1 MFRYDFKKGLID
13 APSDL
18 DKMIPNVPGVTIVKQ
33 QKASMPLVLKMLY
46 YYFEI
51 KKSRN
56 DSNHARLEG
65 SSKFKTAND
74 IKEAMME
81 CISLIRS
88 LTKSV

>member
-1 MFRYDFKKGLID
+1 MILKRNKYANGLYNI
-13 APSDL
+13 
-18 DKMIPNVPGVTIVKQ
+18 PGVVLSEHIRKSLPDVI
-33 QKASMPLVLKMLY
+33 KALA

-65 SSKFKTAND
+65 SSQFKTANE
-74 IKEAMME
+74 IKEAMVE
-81 CISLIRS
+81 CINLIRN

>member
-1 MFRYDFKKGLID
+1 MV
-13 APSDL
+13 
-18 DKMIPNVPGVTIVKQ
+18 PNVPGVTIVKQ
-33 QKASMPLVLKMLY
+33 QKVSMPLVLKMLC

-65 SSKFKTAND
+65 SSQFKTAND